1 MQKCLHDVFN
11 LGLRLQELNPQSIVF
26 VINLLSRAVVS
37 QLAMNVLE
45 QIECELS
52 AESDLSVVE
61 DDFNNASE
69 DDDYRELSHESDIM
83 ANSSSSSTS
92 RSTCLESASNSSS
105 STSRSNAVSLLSV
118 LKAPTVS
125 DLSRKRK
132 MARNPAPVGKR
143 RARASGGS
151 LMQQLCLIGPMLLRR
166 FWPFNLPQLLQR
178 ECFHC

>member
-1 MQKCLHDVFN
+1 MTGEILTNFQQFVDIFPIKIF
-11 LGLRLQELNPQSIVF
+11 RLVSYLYEMNSYIGIRQF
-26 VINLLSRAVVS
+26 LLVKLFPTPR
-37 QLAMNVLE
+37 
-45 QIECELS
+45 
-52 AESDLSVVE
+52 
-61 DDFNNASE
+61 
-69 DDDYRELSHESDIM
+69 
-83 ANSSSSSTS
+83 ANSSSSATS

-105 STSRSNAVSLLSV
+105 STSRSSAVSLLSV

-132 MARNPAPVGKR
+132 IARNPAPVEKR

>member
-1 MQKCLHDVFN
+1 
-11 LGLRLQELNPQSIVF
+11 
-26 VINLLSRAVVS
+26 
-37 QLAMNVLE
+37 MNVLE
-45 QIECELS
+45 QIECESS

-61 DDFNNASE
+61 DDFNNASK
-69 DDDYRELSHESDIM
+69 DDDYRELSHKSDIM

-105 STSRSNAVSLLSV
+105 STSRSSAVSLLSV

-125 DLSRKRK
+125 DLSRKQK
-132 MARNPAPVGKR
+132 IARLNPAPVGKR